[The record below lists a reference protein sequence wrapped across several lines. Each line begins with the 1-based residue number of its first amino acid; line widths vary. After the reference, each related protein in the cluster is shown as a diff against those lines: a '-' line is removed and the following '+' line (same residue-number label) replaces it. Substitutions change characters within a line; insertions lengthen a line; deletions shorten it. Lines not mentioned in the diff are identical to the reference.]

1 MIKSA
6 MNETRVLGDRVSVHF
21 REAGEGTQ
29 TLVFVHGNGSHLR
42 VWDKNI
48 EVLGRYYRCLALDW
62 PGFGRSPDGDYPYSM
77 DFFADVLL
85 DFLRQHNAGHCI
97 PVGHSMGGQVLL
109 TAALREPDR
118 FERMV
123 LAAPAGF
130 EPFADRER
138 SMLIQYAQSNFQAGS
153 DSMKARVKRQVI
165 AHDPAVALDL
175 EQLDLPFT
183 QQPHYERVVKA
194 CMIGMLQQPVFEHL
208 DELKPEVLVLYGTE
222 DRLIPNRLLH
232 QQTTAE
238 VAQTAVARIPR
249 ARLQMLPDCGH
260 YVPYEQPQRFNLETY
275 KFLNPKIFR

>member
-6 MNETRVLGDRVSVHF
+6 TNRTRLLNGRVPIHF
-21 REAGEGTQ
+21 REAGEGAS
-29 TLVFVHGNGSHLR
+29 TLVFVHGNGSHLG
-42 VWDKNI
+42 VWNKNI

-62 PGFGRSPDGDYPYSM
+62 PGAGLSPEGDYPYSM
-77 DFFADVLL
+77 NFLTDVLL
-85 DFLRQHNAGHCI
+85 DFLDRHDARHCVPI
-97 PVGHSMGGQVLL
+97 GHSMGGQVLL
-109 TAALREPDR
+109 TAALRAPDR

-130 EPFADRER
+130 EPFSDRER
-138 SMLIQYAQSNFQAGS
+138 AMLIQYAQSGFQASS
-153 DSMKARVKRQVI
+153 DSMKARLKRQMS
-165 AHDPAVALDL
+165 AYNPEMALDL
-175 EQLDLPFT
+175 EQLDLPFV
-183 QQPHYERVVKA
+183 QQPHYERTVKA
-194 CMIGMLQQPVFEHL
+194 GLMAMLQQPVFEHL

-232 QQTTAE
+232 QQTTTE